1 MFEVFTWFG
10 GKRWSL
16 QAADKAASAP
26 LLKDF
31 ELFTA
36 KKSEP
41 AKPPVKTHLHTPLNM
56 FILMSDS
63 VSSGFH

>member
-16 QAADKAASAP
+16 QAADKAASAS
-26 LLKDF
+26 DF

-41 AKPPVKTHLHTPLNM
+41 AEPPAKTHLHTPLNM
-56 FILMSDS
+56 FILMWDS